1 MSAIIAVLATAAV
14 VGLFLVIAR
23 WAARVGNRLHVTP
36 FERNALAERARLLA
50 SSRRER
56 EWLNRVPE
64 DIR

>member
-1 MSAIIAVLATAAV
+1 MSAVIAVLATAAV

-23 WAARVGNRLHVTP
+23 WAVCRLNRLHVTP